1 MLKTEFKLQFNTVET
16 GKKTVAII
24 VAAGSASR
32 MGGVDKQILKLSDTP
47 VIVHSLRAFDSLQ
60 IIDGII
66 VVTKPESVLNIQNLV
81 SEYKISKVTDIVE
94 GGTSRAQSVI
104 NGIAACGND
113 VGLVLIHDGARPLV
127 TETIIT
133 EVKNAA
139 ELYGAATCAVP
150 IKDTIKIVN
159 STGMV
164 VSTPKRSELVSVQTP
179 QGFKLNVLRNAI
191 AGYKGNLDEV
201 TDDCSFVELADGT
214 VYTVNGSY
222 ENIKITTV
230 EDIPIAEQIL
240 KNRGNKQCE

>member
-1 MLKTEFKLQFNTVET
+1 MLKTEFKLEFNTVEA

-32 MGGVDKQILKLSDTP
+32 MGGVDKQMLKLSDTP

-66 VVTKPESVLNIQNLV
+66 IVTKPESVLNIQTLV

-94 GGTSRAQSVI
+94 GGVSRAQSVI
-104 NGIAACGND
+104 NGISVCGDD

-133 EVKNAA
+133 DVKNAT

-150 IKDTIKIVN
+150 IKDTVKIID
-159 STGMV
+159 STGRV
-164 VSTPKRSELVSVQTP
+164 VTTPKRDELAAVQTP

-191 AGYKGNLDEV
+191 ASYKGDLVDI
-201 TDDCSFVELADGT
+201 TDDCSFVEISGGT

-222 ENIKITTV
+222 ENIKITTA

>member
-1 MLKTEFKLQFNTVET
+1 M
-16 GKKTVAII
+16 
-24 VAAGSASR
+24 
-32 MGGVDKQILKLSDTP
+32 LKLSDTP

-66 VVTKPESVLNIQNLV
+66 VVTKKDSVLNIQSLV

-104 NGIAACGND
+104 NGITACGND
-113 VGLVLIHDGARPLV
+113 VELVLIHDGARPLV

-133 EVKNAA
+133 DVKNAA

-150 IKDTIKIVN
+150 IKDTVKMVN
-159 STGMV
+159 STGVV
-164 VSTPKRSELVSVQTP
+164 VSTPKRSQLVSVQTP

-191 AGYKGNLDEV
+191 ASYKGNLDEV
-201 TDDCSFVELADGT
+201 TDDCSFVELAGGT

-222 ENIKITTV
+222 QNIKITTK